1 MKIFLETSLLSDI
14 SLAKLSEEIV
24 QRRSSLDEFCVSAL
38 THFQIL
44 WGYALARR
52 STEKYDKFIK
62 SISIEV
68 VPLTKL
74 DSEEASR
81 MKPSKKD
88 LIDALIAATA
98 KRYEALVWTEDS
110 DFLKFLPKDR
120 VRLLK

>member
-1 MKIFLETSLLSDI
+1 LKIFLETSLLSDI
-14 SLAKLSEEIV
+14 KLSKLSEEIV
-24 QRRSSLDEFCVSAL
+24 ERRSSLDEFCVSAL

-44 WGYALARR
+44 WGYALAHR
-52 STEKYDKFIK
+52 SSEKYFEFIK
-62 SISIEV
+62 RIGIEV

-88 LIDALIAATA
+88 LLDALIAATA
-98 KRYEALVWTEDS
+98 KRYEATIWTKDS
-110 DFLKFLPKDR
+110 DFLKFLPKDN

>member
-14 SLAKLSEEIV
+14 KLSELSEEMV
-24 QRRSSLDEFCVSAL
+24 QRRSSLEFCVSAL

-44 WGYALARR
+44 WGYALAHR
-52 STEKYDKFIK
+52 SSEKYDAFIK
-62 SISIEV
+62 RIGIEI

-88 LIDALIAATA
+88 LLDALIAATA
-98 KRYEALVWTEDS
+98 KRYEATVWTKDS
-110 DFLKFLPKDR
+110 DFLKFLPKDS
-120 VRLLK
+120 VRLFR

>member
-14 SLAKLSEEIV
+14 KLSELGEEMV
-24 QRRSSLDEFCVSAL
+24 QRRSSFDEFCVSAL

-44 WGYALARR
+44 WGYALAHR
-52 STEKYDKFIK
+52 SSEKYDEFIK
-62 SISIEV
+62 RIGVEV

-88 LIDALIAATA
+88 LLDALIAATA
-98 KRYEALVWTEDS
+98 ERYEATIWTKDS
-110 DFLKFLPKDR
+110 DFLKFLPNDN